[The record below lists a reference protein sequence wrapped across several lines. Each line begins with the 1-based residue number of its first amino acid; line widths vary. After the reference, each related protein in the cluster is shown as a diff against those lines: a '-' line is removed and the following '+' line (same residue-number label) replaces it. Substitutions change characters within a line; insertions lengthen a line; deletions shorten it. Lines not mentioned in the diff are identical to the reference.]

1 MEEVYMERRI
11 LEILS
16 EMQKDIKDL
25 KEGQERGEK
34 NLDKVTELLDYVK
47 GKRDNYIYP
56 SIFEIDED
64 NRIAVTFPD
73 LPGAITCGDNIEEAI
88 KNAKECMGLHLFG
101 MERDGDLIPEP
112 TLNPKEIK
120 LEKNQY
126 LVLIEVYMPPI
137 REDII
142 KEREKRKKL

>member
-1 MEEVYMERRI
+1 MERRI

-25 KEGQERGEK
+25 KEGQERVEK

-112 TLNPKEIK
+112 TSGIEI
-120 LEKNQY
+120 ETEDNQFIT
-126 LVLIEVYMPPI
+126 LIKVYMPPI

-142 KEREKRKKL
+142 KEREKRKKR

>member
-16 EMQKDIKDL
+16 AMQKDIKDL
-25 KEGQERGEK
+25 KEGQERVEK

-47 GKRDNYIYP
+47 GKRDNYVYP

-64 NRIAVTFPD
+64 GIGVTFPD
-73 LPGAITCGDNIEEAI
+73 LPGAITCGDNIDEAI

-101 MERDGDLIPEP
+101 MERDNEIIPDP

-126 LVLIEVYMPPI
+126 LMLIEVYMPPI

-142 KEREKRKKL
+142 KEREKRKKR

>member
-1 MEEVYMERRI
+1 MERRI

-25 KEGQERGEK
+25 KEGQERVEK

-47 GKRDNYIYP
+47 GKRDNYVYP

-64 NRIAVTFPD
+64 GIGVTFPD
-73 LPGAITCGDNIEEAI
+73 LPGAITCGDNIDEAI

-101 MERDGDLIPEP
+101 MERDNEIIPDP

-142 KEREKRKKL
+142 KEREKRKKR

>member
-1 MEEVYMERRI
+1 MERRI

-16 EMQKDIKDL
+16 AMQKDIKDL
-25 KEGQERGEK
+25 KEGQERVEK

-47 GKRDNYIYP
+47 GKRDNYVYP

-64 NRIAVTFPD
+64 GIGVTFPD
-73 LPGAITCGDNIEEAI
+73 LPGAITCGDNIDEAI

-101 MERDGDLIPEP
+101 MERDNEIIPDP

-126 LVLIEVYMPPI
+126 LMLIEVYMPPI

-142 KEREKRKKL
+142 KEREKRKKR

>member
-1 MEEVYMERRI
+1 MERRI

-25 KEGQERGEK
+25 KDGQERSEK

-47 GKRDNYIYP
+47 GKRDNYVYP

-64 NRIAVTFPD
+64 GIGVTFPD
-73 LPGAITCGDNIEEAI
+73 LPGAITCGDNIDEAI

-101 MERDGDLIPEP
+101 MERDNEIIPDP

-142 KEREKRKKL
+142 KEREKRKKR

>member
-25 KEGQERGEK
+25 KEGQERVEK

-47 GKRDNYIYP
+47 GKRDNYVYP

-64 NRIAVTFPD
+64 GIGVTFPD
-73 LPGAITCGDNIEEAI
+73 LPGAITCGDNIDEAI

-101 MERDGDLIPEP
+101 MERDNEIIPDP

-142 KEREKRKKL
+142 KEREKRKKR